1 MILQRIISFKFEPN
15 NLLKNSTEMYKL
27 YALYELKAE
36 ITQPSNKIA
45 PVLREPYRTP
55 NHHLVSFSWNHFFLQ
70 KPLMRGYI
78 Y

>member
-55 NHHLVSFSWNHFFLQ
+55 NHHLVSFSWNQFFLQ
-70 KPLMRGYI
+70 KP
-78 Y
+78 